1 MTRSECVR
9 WLLAHDNY
17 CILTHSG
24 PDGDTLGSAAGL
36 CRALRAAGKSAF
48 VLENQ
53 EIGDRLAYLCDGI
66 MSTDVAENTIIV
78 SVDVASPRMLTE
90 NAQPLLERIR
100 LRIDHHGSGTSFAPL
115 ELVDATA
122 ASCAEIIYDLIVGL
136 GVALTPEMAL
146 AIYTGTATDTGC
158 FCYANTTANSHLVA
172 ARCMEAGAE
181 VAQLNQLLFDTVSLN
196 RLKLQ
201 SWVTANTKFYQDGAV
216 AVCALPVT
224 LADTLGVP
232 EEEIGGVSGFVRS
245 IEGVKMAAT
254 LRESSEGKVFV
265 SMRAVPGYDCAAV
278 CEQFGGGGH
287 KGAAGAGSDLP
298 LQEITQKLTEAI
310 LEQFRKC

>member
-1 MTRSECVR
+1 MTRTECVQ
-9 WLLAHDNY
+9 WLLTHDNY

-24 PDGDTLGSAAGL
+24 PDGDTLGSADGL
-36 CRALRAAGKSAF
+36 CRALQVAGKSAF
-48 VLENQ
+48 VLHNE
-53 EIGDRLAYLCDGI
+53 EIGDRLSYLCDGI
-66 MSTDVAENTIIV
+66 MSTDVPENATVI

-115 ELVDATA
+115 ELVDPAT
-122 ASCAEIIYDLIVGL
+122 ASCAEIVYDLITGL

-158 FCYANTTANSHLVA
+158 FRYANTTANSHLVA

-196 RLKLQ
+196 KLKVQ
-201 SWVTANTKFYQDGAV
+201 GWVTENTKFYQNGAV

-224 LADTLGVP
+224 LVDTLGVP
-232 EEEIGGVSGFVRS
+232 EEEIGGVSGFIRS

-254 LRESSEGKVFV
+254 LRESSDGRVFV

-287 KGAAGAGSDLP
+287 KGAAGASSTLP

-310 LEQFRKC
+310 LEQF